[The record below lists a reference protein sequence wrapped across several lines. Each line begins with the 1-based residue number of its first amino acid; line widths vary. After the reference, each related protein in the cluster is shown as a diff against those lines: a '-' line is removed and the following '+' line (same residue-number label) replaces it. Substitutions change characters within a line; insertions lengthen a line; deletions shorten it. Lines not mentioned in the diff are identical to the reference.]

1 MQTTEN
7 TTGETSMDNGQPR
20 GVPAAARR
28 TSRRRWWTVAL
39 GAVAVAGLTFSVARA
54 QAFGGHGPFMMKERM
69 EHALSAAGATDAQKT
84 QIHAIWDGLRPQLK
98 PLRHQAVDLRRQIGE
113 AIAAPTIDKGRVE
126 ALRVY
131 QDDSYPAIIGEIFRA
146 MRAVMPTSR
155 VGVIRKNRGANC
167 VVVHSASK
175 AWPCL
180 FPQRRIL
187 ARSPAR

>member
-54 QAFGGHGPFMMKERM
+54 QGFGGHGPFMMKERM

-126 ALRVY
+126 ALRKQSIDTMDRISALMTQGMMSSAQILSPEQRQAVLKQIE
-131 QDDSYPAIIGEIFRA
+131 QDRHHRRSADAGE
-146 MRAVMPTSR
+146 
-155 VGVIRKNRGANC
+155 GE
-167 VVVHSASK
+167 
-175 AWPCL
+175 
-180 FPQRRIL
+180 
-187 ARSPAR
+187 